1 MKQII
6 PTILFIIS
14 ISFIGCDKIEP
25 PYTQNNSQLAERTV
39 LIEKFTGHKCS
50 NCPEASRTVDELKE
64 FYGDNLISVAIHPG
78 NLTEFTSTDDN
89 YPYDFATD
97 ASDTIGIE
105 MGATFLP
112 LGSVNRINGGISNR
126 CFTKNEWGI
135 QINNLLYD
143 SNGLPLPKNIEME
156 INTSFNEKNKEL
168 TIQTN
173 FTYKNSIEKNHSIC
187 IFIMEDA
194 IISPQI
200 DGSEYVEDYEHNH
213 IYRCAVNRTYGE
225 SIEKFHFVDVEGQSD
240 YQSTHTIVFSE
251 ETNINWTDDWNNINN
266 CYVVAYVYN
275 NENLTIEHTI
285 KHKIINE

>member
-1 MKQII
+1 M
-6 PTILFIIS
+6 TS
-14 ISFIGCDKIEP
+14 IFGVGVDQVNLNRVRK
-25 PYTQNNSQLAERTV
+25 L
-39 LIEKFTGHKCS
+39 LEKNQSKFEK
-50 NCPEASRTVDELKE
+50 
-64 FYGDNLISVAIHPG
+64 
-78 NLTEFTSTDDN
+78 
-89 YPYDFATD
+89 
-97 ASDTIGIE
+97 
-105 MGATFLP
+105 
-112 LGSVNRINGGISNR
+112 R

-275 NENLTIEHTI
+275 NENLIIEHTI
-285 KHKIINE
+285 KHNIINE